1 MKKNQRSARGPARTV
16 RYGLMILAGGVVS
29 GGMVACGEAKR
40 DADFERSAT
49 QQATPARP
57 VPVRVVVGLRPDG
70 LTYAPLAKEP
80 FTGEATTYF
89 PNNPWMLRR
98 KETYL
103 AGRREGDTVD
113 YFPDGK
119 VQKVQR
125 FREGKPV
132 SAASWHENG
141 RRETTV
147 ELNGE
152 GGTGRFF
159 QWRADG
165 SREVEAGVDRNVHWH
180 GDYRKWSAAGELI
193 AHYRFE
199 HGVLRVILQETPE
212 ALTAREQQ
220 KMPLVPKEPA
230 AAPPAAAVAAKPPA
244 APPAKPAAPVRPAAR
259 AIPRGVPTRS
269 PKAPAKP
276 APAPKLKPAAR

>member
-1 MKKNQRSARGPARTV
+1 MSLTG
-16 RYGLMILAGGVVS
+16 LAGMAVLFGCA
-29 GGMVACGEAKR
+29 ACGEARR
-40 DADFERSAT
+40 DTDFERSAT
-49 QQATPARP
+49 QQAAPARP
-57 VPVRVVVGLRPDG
+57 VPVRVVVGSRPDG
-70 LTYAPLAKEP
+70 LTYVPMAKEP

-103 AGRREGDTVD
+103 AGRRDGDTVD

-125 FREGKPV
+125 FRDGKPV

-141 RRETTV
+141 QRETTV

-152 GGTGRFF
+152 GGTGQFF
-159 QWRADG
+159 QWHADG

-180 GDYRKWSAAGELI
+180 GDYRKWSAAGDLT

-199 HGVLRVILQETPE
+199 HGVLRAILQETQ
-212 ALTAREQQ
+212 AAQTAREQQ
-220 KMPLVPKEPA
+220 KIQLVPKEQVPVQPVESTVVGT
-230 AAPPAAAVAAKPPA
+230 PPAAAKPST
-244 APPAKPAAPVRPAAR
+244 
-259 AIPRGVPTRS
+259 IPTRN
-269 PKAPAKP
+269 PAPQPVPQRAPAKGNN
-276 APAPKLKPAAR
+276 PKPRITPPTKLNAAGKKALG